1 MSHSIIHTVK
11 FHSIPVISFFYLFSP
26 CSFRLLHFILK
37 LHYYYILALESLER
51 REKIAK
57 KKNQGKRKFLV
68 NNFNF
73 SVYIFSIKR
82 VTY

>member
-26 CSFRLLHFILK
+26 CSCRLLHFILE
-37 LHYYYILALESLER
+37 LHYYYILALESLEKK
-51 REKIAK
+51 EKVA

-73 SVYIFSIKR
+73 SVYIFSFKR